1 MEVSKYNQMMSYLT
15 RPKNKLQPI
24 AFEKGDTATKGVRY
38 TAAEAKALKKEF
50 ENFPGLTLD
59 KDGKSYYVTYRR
71 IKAGKK
77 IASYVDLPATKDNIE
92 KLKKVH
98 EITMEKFYPKILT
111 NAEFEKLRLLDENIN
126 LTDNEFAKKL
136 TDVYDKT
143 TVQGKEWNGSRVR
156 GIQRSLKIE
165 DQLRPDILKGG
176 PGQGR
181 SINEAKAIVRAFN
194 KAELD
199 RLNLIKDPEERK
211 RAIQKKAS
219 TIVAA
224 ENSMKTKGSMHGV
237 QKSTAGDLWK
247 NFYESAKKNDRIKI
261 SGTFNGKDLRFS
273 KNFPRNKDG
282 KVNWFIKDKNGV
294 PAWKQIEF
302 TDTATPKGSVT
313 FKWDPTDRFGNLQAQ
328 VDNAFGAGHFARS
341 TSAYQRQRELFKTP
355 FTLDGV
361 EGTNFG
367 NTVARNSII
376 NKYKANNNG
385 RMPSEN
391 YIQRNIPQYGPSQ
404 VHHFRG
410 GVGNDPYSTQLVSR
424 IANKQL
430 GAAESRYAKA
440 IAAAK
445 GDAEKIKAAD
455 NILIGKIN
463 EISNQYGGIKYELRG
478 KKFGSAAST
487 KSIMETAVK
496 GIGADDQTIK
506 KLLATISTLPQCQ
519 GKFFE
524 GGTPQSL
531 DVCARDGARVIN
543 ENKLNDLSPAK
554 RRNAVT
560 VLNRAYKLGRNILK
574 FGVIPEAI
582 FVAGESLY
590 RMGMGQRL
598 DVSLLKAVDY
608 LLPGNQG
615 KLANKIE
622 LESTLGKENANI
634 VIRANEYKEAQ
645 QQLATAKSN
654 LETNQ
659 AVIDGSDFSYT
670 GNVDLLERQKLDEQL
685 IKLKEQN
692 VKDKYVPEAVRD
704 QAVMLAAESEDRVRA
719 NSPILK
725 TIQNAKSAETDDFEQ
740 LFVDPEK
747 QKGPEA
753 PLISLDQFAEGT
765 FSDADI
771 ERRRKER
778 GDPTITKRSEFD
790 LYRTNKGF
798 NKLVF
803 QEILKDARSSLA
815 KREQFFGTQG
825 VFANPILDTPYSRQS
840 SYIQSPFQRE
850 EENRLIEEGARFGA
864 AGGGIMKLAG
874 VDSGP
879 PPEKGPTPQGLDFL
893 LNRGRR

>member
-1 MEVSKYNQMMSYLT
+1 MAYLT
-15 RPKNKLQPI
+15 RPKNKLQPV
-24 AFEKGDTATKGVRY
+24 AFEKGNVATEGVRY
-38 TAAEAKALKKEF
+38 TAPEAKALMKEF
-50 ENFPGLTLD
+50 ENFPGLTLT

-71 IKAGKK
+71 TKGGKK
-77 IASYVDLPATKDNIE
+77 IANYVQLPATEDNIE

-98 EITMEKFYPKILT
+98 EITMKKFYPKILS

-126 LTDNEFAKKL
+126 LTDDEFAKKL
-136 TDVYDKT
+136 TTVYDKT

-165 DQLRPDILKGG
+165 KQLRPDILKGG

-181 SINEAKAIVRAFN
+181 SVNEAKAIVRAFN
-194 KAELD
+194 KADLD

-211 RAIQKKAS
+211 RAIQRKAS

-367 NTVARNSII
+367 NIVARNSII

-385 RMPSEN
+385 RIPSEN
-391 YIQRNIPQYGPSQ
+391 YIQRNTPQYGPSQ

-424 IANKQL
+424 IANQQL
-430 GAAESRYAKA
+430 GAAESRYSKA
-440 IAAAK
+440 VAAAK
-445 GDAEKIKAAD
+445 GDVEKIKAAD
-455 NILIGKIN
+455 NVLIGKID
-463 EISNQYGGIKYELRG
+463 EISNQYGGIKYEFGG

-496 GIGADDQTIK
+496 GIGADEQTTK

-543 ENKLNDLSPAK
+543 ENKINDLSPAQ
-554 RRNAVT
+554 RRNAAT
-560 VLNRAYKLGRNILK
+560 FLNRAYKLGRGILK

-582 FVAGESLY
+582 FVTGESLV
-590 RMGMGQRL
+590 RMGMGDTFNEAFLR
-598 DVSLLKAVDY
+598 ATDY
-608 LLPGNQG
+608 LRPGNQT
-615 KLANKIE
+615 KEADRLKFE
-622 LESTLGKENANI
+622 RTVGKETADI
-634 VIRANEYKEAQ
+634 IMKAQDYKKSIE
-645 QQLATAKSN
+645 QLNTAKSN

-659 AVIDGSDFSYT
+659 AVLDQSDFGYT
-670 GNVDLLERQKLDEQL
+670 GNVDALKQQELDEQI

-692 VKDKYVPEAVRD
+692 VKDKYVPEAVR
-704 QAVMLAAESEDRVRA
+704 AFATVKEAEAQDIASS
-719 NSPILK
+719 NSAFAK
-725 TIQNAKSAETDDFEQ
+725 AIQNARSAEVDDFEQ
-740 LFVDPEK
+740 LFVPEK
-747 QKGPEA
+747 KEKGIA
-753 PLISLDQFAEGT
+753 PPMLTMDDI
-765 FSDADI
+765 ADI
-771 ERRRKER
+771 AVTDTQLQRAKDELGGAPEY
-778 GDPTITKRSEFD
+778 TKRNLFD
-790 LYRTNKGF
+790 FSRQTNKDY
-798 NKLVF
+798 NKAVLDLIF
-803 QEILKDARSSLA
+803 TEGEKNLA
-815 KREQFFGTQG
+815 NRERLFGTQG
-825 VFANPILDTPYSRQS
+825 IFGGQPITGGVNTPTNRFADFKL
-840 SYIQSPFQRE
+840 
-850 EENRLIEEGARFGA
+850 GM
-864 AGGGIMKLAG
+864 AGGGIAG
-874 VDSGP
+874 LSGGIDKGPQITSMNPDSG
-879 PPEKGPTPQGLDFL
+879 GLAFL
-893 LNRGRR
+893 KNNVKKL

>member
-1 MEVSKYNQMMSYLT
+1 MEVSKYKQMMSHLT

-24 AFEKGDTATKGVRY
+24 AFESGDRATEGVRY

-50 ENFPGLTLD
+50 ENFPGLTLT

-77 IASYVDLPATKDNIE
+77 IASYVDLPATEDNIE

-126 LTDNEFAKKL
+126 LTNDEFAKKL
-136 TDVYDKT
+136 TEVYDKT

-156 GIQRSLKIE
+156 GIQRSLKI
-165 DQLRPDILKGG
+165 DKDLRPDILKGG

-181 SINEAKAIVRAFN
+181 SVNEAKAIVRAKN
-194 KAELD
+194 KFELD
-199 RLNLIKDPEERK
+199 ELNLIKDPEERK

-224 ENSMKTKGSMHGV
+224 ENATKTKGSLHGV
-237 QKSTAGDLWK
+237 QQSTAGDLWK

-261 SGTFNGKDLRFS
+261 SGTFDGKDLRFS

-282 KVNWFIKDKNGV
+282 KVNWFIKDKNGI

-313 FKWDPTDRFGNLQAQ
+313 FKWDLGERTGNLQAQ

-341 TSAYQRQRELFKTP
+341 TSAYQRQRQLRKTP

-367 NTVARNSII
+367 NMVARNTII

-391 YIQRNIPQYGPSQ
+391 YIQNRIPQYGPSQ

-430 GAAESRYAKA
+430 GAAESRHSKA

-455 NILIGKIN
+455 NVLIGKID
-463 EISNQYGGIKYELRG
+463 EISNQYGGIKYEFGG

-496 GIGADDQTIK
+496 GIGADEQTTK
-506 KLLATISTLPQCQ
+506 RLLATISTLPQCQ

-543 ENKLNDLSPAK
+543 ENKINDLSPAQ
-554 RRNAVT
+554 RRNAENF
-560 VLNRAYKLGRNILK
+560 LNRAYKFGRGVAK
-574 FGVIPEAI
+574 FGVVPEAI
-582 FVAGESLY
+582 FVAGESLLRIGMGDTLDEAFKRATDY
-590 RMGMGQRL
+590 LRTGDQTLEADASKISRTLFDQDAGDLFKSVSNFRKTKKNLEGAQVNLQADLAQNIPEFSGMSDEDIKKIGEDRIKKAKNDFFNAQIAKEQQVLSDYQFEQGQDISKAQSFFTAQKLKGKQMGMMEDDPLQIDL
-598 DVSLLKAVDY
+598 SLTPEQKQSPFIDVRSILT
-608 LLPGNQG
+608 Q
-615 KLANKIE
+615 
-622 LESTLGKENANI
+622 T
-634 VIRANEYKEAQ
+634 
-645 QQLATAKSN
+645 
-654 LETNQ
+654 
-659 AVIDGSDFSYT
+659 
-670 GNVDLLERQKLDEQL
+670 
-685 IKLKEQN
+685 
-692 VKDKYVPEAVRD
+692 PE
-704 QAVMLAAESEDRVRA
+704 
-719 NSPILK
+719 
-725 TIQNAKSAETDDFEQ
+725 TIQEEINKAYQSGAYGQPGLEDSFEKAKEDYSKTLNTF
-740 LFVDPEK
+740 FNIK
-747 QKGPEA
+747 NA
-753 PLISLDQFAEGT
+753 PL
-765 FSDADI
+765 
-771 ERRRKER
+771 
-778 GDPTITKRSEFD
+778 
-790 LYRTNKGF
+790 
-798 NKLVF
+798 
-803 QEILKDARSSLA
+803 SSLA
-815 KREQFFGTQG
+815 ASPVVGIEQVYGPNPENFLQKRLPAGASF
-825 VFANPILDTPYSRQS
+825 D
-840 SYIQSPFQRE
+840 QR
-850 EENRLIEEGARFGA
+850 LAYDF
-864 AGGGIMKLAG
+864 AGGGIAKLAG

-893 LNRGRR
+893 LKRGR

>member
-1 MEVSKYNQMMSYLT
+1 MEVSKYNQMMAYLT
-15 RPKNKLQPI
+15 RPKNKLKPI
-24 AFEKGDTATKGVRY
+24 AFEAGDRTTAGVRY
-38 TAAEAKALKKEF
+38 TAAEAKKLIKEF
-50 ENFPGLTLD
+50 KSFPGLFLQKKRD
-59 KDGKSYYVTYRR
+59 SYYVTYRR
-71 IKAGKK
+71 VKDGKK
-77 IASYVDLPATKDNIE
+77 LAEYVDLPATKDNIE

-98 EITMEKFYPKILT
+98 EVVQKKNFPKILSD
-111 NAEFEKLRLLDENIN
+111 ADFERLRLLDENIN
-126 LTDNEFAKKL
+126 LTNKEFAEKL
-136 TDVYDKT
+136 VNVYDKT
-143 TVQGKEWNGSRVR
+143 TFRGQKWNPTIVR
-156 GIQRSLKIE
+156 NKQIELKIQDKVKPE
-165 DQLRPDILKGG
+165 LLEGG
-176 PGQGR
+176 PGKGR
-181 SINEAKAIVRAFN
+181 SINEAKSIIREFN
-194 KAELD
+194 KADLD
-199 RLNLIKDPEERK
+199 ALNLIKDPKERK
-211 RAIQKKAS
+211 KAIRKKATS
-219 TIVAA
+219 IVSA
-224 ENSMKTKGSMHGV
+224 ENFTRSKGSMHGV
-237 QKSTAGDLWK
+237 QNSSAGDLWK
-247 NFYESAKKNDRIKI
+247 NFYESTKKNDRIKI

-282 KVNWFIKDKNGV
+282 KVNWFIKDKNGI
-294 PAWKQIEF
+294 PAWKLIEF

-313 FKWDPTDRFGNLQAQ
+313 YKWDLGERTGNLKAQ

-367 NTVARNSII
+367 KIVARNTII
-376 NKYKANNNG
+376 NKYKAATNGKMPNERYIANN
-385 RMPSEN
+385 MPRYS
-391 YIQRNIPQYGPSQ
+391 PSQ

-410 GVGNDPYSTQLVSR
+410 GIGNDPYSTQLVSR
-424 IANKQL
+424 IANQKL
-430 GAAESRYAKA
+430 GAAESRYSKD
-440 IAAAK
+440 IALAK

-455 NILIGKIN
+455 NALIGQID
-463 EISNQYGGIKYELRG
+463 EISNKYGGIKYELRG

-496 GIGADDQTIK
+496 GIGADDQTTK

-519 GKFFE
+519 GKFSE
-524 GGTPQSL
+524 GGSPQSL
-531 DVCARDGARVIN
+531 DACARDGARVIN
-543 ENKLNDLSPAK
+543 ENRLNDLSPAK
-554 RRNAVT
+554 RRNAAT

-582 FVAGESLY
+582 FVAGETLY

-615 KLANKIE
+615 KLADKIQ
-622 LESTLGKENANI
+622 LESTLGKENADI
-634 VIRANEYKEAQ
+634 VIRANEYKDAQ

-659 AVIDGSDFSYT
+659 AVIDGSDFGYT
-670 GNVDLLERQKLDEQL
+670 GNVDLLERQQLDENI

-692 VKDKYVPEAVRD
+692 VKDKYQSEAVMD
-704 QAVMLAAESEDRVRA
+704 QAAMLAAESEDRVSA

-725 TIQNAKSAETDDFEQ
+725 AIQNAKNAETDDFEQ
-740 LFVDPEK
+740 LFADPEK

-765 FSDADI
+765 FSDADLK
-771 ERRRKER
+771 RRQEEM
-778 GDPTITKRSEFD
+778 GAPELTKRNLFD
-790 LYRTNKGF
+790 YYRGNEGF

-803 QEILKDARSSLA
+803 REILKDARSSLA

-825 VFANPILDTPYSRQS
+825 DFFKGEIKGGVNIPTNRFADFKLGMY
-840 SYIQSPFQRE
+840 
-850 EENRLIEEGARFGA
+850 
-864 AGGGIMKLAG
+864 AGGGIAKLAG